1 MQRIELERLYGPN
14 IAFEWG
20 SDPNLRA
27 RIKEE
32 MADALATKM
41 RIADLIDFVV
51 TKDKHGDTRIVASV
65 MAART
70 GDEK

>member
-1 MQRIELERLYGPN
+1 
-14 IAFEWG
+14 
-20 SDPNLRA
+20 
-27 RIKEE
+27 
-32 MADALATKM
+32 M